1 MNEFYLIIDTSTKQ
15 GLVALFRGEECVK
28 EVMLPHGFQNSRTL
42 LPVLD
47 DLFSTLSKKPQ
58 DLDFVAVG
66 IGPGSYT
73 GIRVGVVVAKMIH
86 YTCKIPLVGV
96 CSLTAF
102 VPRRE
107 GKFVSLLDARVSGV
121 YALEGEKVQDKIT
134 WSLQPR
140 AIALEEFSSDPFDI
154 LVTPHE
160 KLLDTIATDKPW
172 EVAAPDAGSLAASAL
187 ANFRSGKVAEDGRV
201 DILYLRRTQAE
212 LEQEKEVKDG

>member
-1 MNEFYLIIDTSTKQ
+1 MNEFYLIIDTSTQQ

-28 EVMLPHGFQNSRTL
+28 EVMLPHGFQNSRSL
-42 LPVLD
+42 VPVLD
-47 DLFSTLSKKPQ
+47 NLFSSLNKKPQ

-102 VPRRE
+102 VPSRE
-107 GKFVSLLDARVSGV
+107 GKFVSLLDARISGV

-134 WSLQPR
+134 WSPQPE
-140 AIALEEFSSDPFDI
+140 AIPLEKFSAGPFDI

-160 KLLDTIATDKPW
+160 NLLDKIVTDKPW
-172 EVAAPDAGSLAASAL
+172 EIAAPDAGSLAASAL
-187 ANFRSGKVAEDGRV
+187 DNFRSGKIAEDGRV
-201 DILYLRRTQAE
+201 DILYLRKTQAE
-212 LEQEKEVKDG
+212 LEREKEVKNE